1 MLCVRGGRCTQARSG
16 RGFGFG
22 FGLGL
27 GLGFEA
33 LCVRA
38 YSGPEWTRERTYYY
52 CYYYYYYYLLEV
64 VGVLRPGVDEG
75 EDHRIEAHLLRLRPR
90 RRAAPAVR

>member
-1 MLCVRGGRCTQARSG
+1 M
-16 RGFGFG
+16 
-22 FGLGL
+22 
-27 GLGFEA
+27 
-33 LCVRA
+33 

-75 EDHRIEAHLLRLRPR
+75 EDHGIEAHLLRLRPR